1 MKTWKWQQRII
12 AHENKMT
19 LVELAEATIFAA
31 GVAGSDQ
38 LDSRDS
44 WEADYLQSKL
54 MERLAHIEK
63 RLAEPPAP
71 ADEEREK
78 ALDELIPD
86 GCPTVDDY
94 WKNCLCTDCVAFRE
108 KRTLILAAPQKKV
121 MPHDA
126 KVTRKER
133 EVILEKCG
141 GDWTRCPLGEAEEDE
156 VEGE

>member
-1 MKTWKWQQRII
+1 MDAYR
-12 AHENKMT
+12 
-19 LVELAEATIFAA
+19 EA
-31 GVAGSDQ
+31 
-38 LDSRDS
+38 
-44 WEADYLQSKL
+44 
-54 MERLAHIEK
+54 LAHIER
-63 RLAEPPAP
+63 RLADPLAPIAEEGKEEILNILREGGPMGFVCDRIRALILAAPP

-78 ALDELIPD
+78 ALDELISD